1 MTAGPGR
8 AQAPSGEVVELRVH
22 GVSAG
27 GAAEVLDRPLVRQV
41 AGDRSAGFYRPRH
54 GHADEHGA
62 GGVTLEAYQWN
73 DLPSGTALRTL
84 SLLFLM
90 PFMLLNVAVWMRPG
104 DAVGGAVVRALCR
117 VLGLSLTALYVLAG
131 AGVALDLVA
140 WQCLSVPACIADR
153 EWLSWMGGRPV
164 GLRLVVLALVPAA
177 AVSLVWW
184 GAQRPGR
191 SFTAFR
197 APERASAGPP
207 LSTIGQ
213 WDTEPLMGRLRSIH
227 IAAAFATLDGC
238 LLAARAAQG
247 VPPTVAAL
255 LAVTG
260 AVLLACVVLVCV
272 PPLVDRAPTDPR
284 RDRVARALRATAV
297 GLTVVV
303 AGYLLFAPA
312 RWRTGGGLPGYGS
325 ILTWLLV
332 THAVLL
338 GALGAVLLWHRLR
351 VRGHRP
357 PNGLGALVVAAAA
370 GGLAVAYSAELVQRT
385 ADLLDRGV
393 SPADDIPGPARA
405 YTWAI
410 YGFFRALLV
419 TLAAAAVVALVS
431 RRGRTRAAQAIVE
444 RDFPA
449 PPAEAAPRLRQVRTM
464 IVRARFTDLMVPLAV
479 LFAVMAGAGA
489 ATTAMALVRPEPG
502 ETLER
507 RTHVPAELVMFG
519 IEVGGVAISAAVL
532 ALILA
537 GVFAYRSP
545 GFRHHV
551 GVLFDLA
558 TFWPRAAHPFAP
570 PCYAERAVPEL
581 ARRITYL
588 VHSGSGVLLSGYS
601 HGSVLVAA
609 TVLQLPAEIS
619 ARVAL
624 LTYSSPLRR
633 LYARLFPAYVGD
645 EMLRGIG
652 GRVGWRWRNL
662 WRDTDAL
669 GGWIFSPH
677 RADEPARVSGPEAAV
692 DRRLRDPE
700 SLVAPAWDSVPPPIQ
715 GHLPSEDDP
724 AYAETVRDLAG
735 RLRATGP

>member
-1 MTAGPGR
+1 MTAGPGE

-22 GVSAG
+22 GVSSA

-41 AGDRSAGFYRPRH
+41 AGDRSAGFYRPRP
-54 GHADEHGA
+54 GLVDERGEA
-62 GGVTLEAYQWN
+62 GVTLEAYRWS

-84 SLLFLM
+84 SLLFLF
-90 PFMLLNVAVWMRPG
+90 PFMLINVAVWMRPG
-104 DAVGGAVVRALCR
+104 DALGGAVVRALCR
-117 VLGLSLTALYVLAG
+117 MLGLSLTALYVLAG

-140 WQCLSVPACIADR
+140 WQCLSAPACLSDR
-153 EWLSWMGGRPV
+153 EWLSWLGGRPV

-177 AVSLVWW
+177 AVSLLWW
-184 GAQRPGR
+184 GARRPGR

-227 IAAAFATLDGC
+227 IAAAFATLDGS

-247 VPPTVAAL
+247 VPPAVAAL

-260 AVLLACVVLVCV
+260 VLLLACVVLVCV
-272 PPLVDRAPTDPR
+272 PPLVDRAPADPR
-284 RDRVARALRATAV
+284 RDRIAVALRATAIV
-297 GLTVVV
+297 LSVAV
-303 AGYLLFAPA
+303 AGHLLFAPA
-312 RWRTGGGLPGYGS
+312 RWRADGGLPGYGS

-351 VRGHRP
+351 ARGHQP

-370 GGLAVAYSAELVQRT
+370 GGLAVAYSAELVQRV
-385 ADLLDRGV
+385 ADLLDRGR
-393 SPADDIPGPARA
+393 SPADALPGPARA
-405 YTWAI
+405 YDWAI

-419 TLAAAAVVALVS
+419 TLVAAAVVALVS
-431 RRGRTRAAQAIVE
+431 RRGRIRAAQAVVE

-449 PPAEAAPRLRQVRTM
+449 PPAEAAPRLRQVRAT
-464 IVRARFTDLMVPLAV
+464 IVRARFTDLLVPLAV
-479 LFAVMAGAGA
+479 LFAIMAGAGA
-489 ATTAMALVRPEPG
+489 ATTAMALLRPDPG
-502 ETLER
+502 EALQR

-519 IEVGGVAISAAVL
+519 IEVGGVALSAAVL
-532 ALILA
+532 ALVLA
-537 GVFAYRSP
+537 AVFAYRSP
-545 GFRHHV
+545 GFRRHV

-558 TFWPRAAHPFAP
+558 TFWPRSAHPFAP

-581 ARRITYL
+581 ARRITFL
-588 VHSGSGVLLSGYS
+588 VRSGNGVLLAGYS

-645 EMLRGIG
+645 EMLCGIG
-652 GRVGWRWRNL
+652 GRVGWRWLNL
-662 WRDTDAL
+662 WRDTDAV

-677 RADEPARVSGPEAAV
+677 RAGEPAGVTGPAAKV
-692 DRRLRDPE
+692 DRRLRDPDG
-700 SLVAPAWDSVPPPIQ
+700 LVAPPGDSVPPPIK
-715 GHLPSEDDP
+715 GHWP
-724 AYAETVRDLAG
+724 AESDQAYGAAVRELAA
-735 RLRATGP
+735 RLRAAAP

>member
-8 AQAPSGEVVELRVH
+8 AQAPSGKVVELRVH
-22 GVSAG
+22 GVSSA

-41 AGDRSAGFYRPRH
+41 AGDRSAGFYRPRP
-54 GHADEHGA
+54 GLSDERGT
-62 GGVTLEAYQWN
+62 GGVTLEAYRWS

-84 SLLFLM
+84 SLLFLF
-90 PFMLLNVAVWMRPG
+90 PFMLINVAVWMRPG
-104 DAVGGAVVRALCR
+104 DALGGAVVRALCR
-117 VLGLSLTALYVLAG
+117 VLGLSLTSLYVLAG

-140 WQCLSVPACIADR
+140 WQCLSSPACLSDR
-153 EWLSWMGGRPV
+153 EWLSWLGGRPV
-164 GLRLVVLALVPAA
+164 GLRLVVLALVPSA
-177 AVSLVWW
+177 AVSLLWW
-184 GAQRPGR
+184 GARRPGR

-227 IAAAFATLDGC
+227 IAAAFATLDGS

-247 VPPTVAAL
+247 VPPAVAAL

-272 PPLVDRAPTDPR
+272 PPLVDRAPGDPR
-284 RDRVARALRATAV
+284 RDRIARTLRATAIV
-297 GLTVVV
+297 LTVAV
-303 AGYLLFAPA
+303 AGHLLFAPA
-312 RWRTGGGLPGYGS
+312 RWRADGGLPGYGS

-351 VRGHRP
+351 ARGHQP

-370 GGLAVAYSAELVQRT
+370 GGLAVAYSAELVQRV
-385 ADLLDRGV
+385 ADLLDRGR
-393 SPADDIPGPARA
+393 SPADALPGPARA
-405 YTWAI
+405 YDWAI

-419 TLAAAAVVALVS
+419 TLVAAAVVALVS
-431 RRGRTRAAQAIVE
+431 RRGRLRAAQAVVE

-449 PPAEAAPRLRQVRTM
+449 PPAEAAPRLRQVRAA
-464 IVRARFTDLMVPLAV
+464 IVRARFTDLLVPLAV
-479 LFAVMAGAGA
+479 LFAIMAGAGA
-489 ATTAMALVRPEPG
+489 ATTAMALLRPDPG
-502 ETLER
+502 EALQR

-519 IEVGGVAISAAVL
+519 IEVGGVALSAAVL
-532 ALILA
+532 AVVVA
-537 GVFAYRSP
+537 AVFAYRSP
-545 GFRHHV
+545 GFRRHV

-558 TFWPRAAHPFAP
+558 TFWPRSAHPFAP

-581 ARRITYL
+581 ARRITFL
-588 VHSGSGVLLSGYS
+588 VQSGNGVLLAGYS

-645 EMLRGIG
+645 EMLCGIG
-652 GRVGWRWRNL
+652 GRVGWRWLNL
-662 WRDTDAL
+662 WRDTDAV

-677 RADEPARVSGPEAAV
+677 RADEPAGVTGPAATV
-692 DRRLRDPE
+692 DRRLRDPDG
-700 SLVAPAWDSVPPPIQ
+700 LVAPPGDSVPPPIK
-715 GHLPSEDDP
+715 GHWP
-724 AYAETVRDLAG
+724 AESDQAYGAAVRDLAA
-735 RLRATGP
+735 RLRAAAP

>member
-1 MTAGPGR
+1 M
-8 AQAPSGEVVELRVH
+8 H
-22 GVSAG
+22 GVSSA

-41 AGDRSAGFYRPRH
+41 AGDRSAGFYRPRP
-54 GHADEHGA
+54 GLSDERGT
-62 GGVTLEAYQWN
+62 GGVTLEAYRWS

-84 SLLFLM
+84 SLLFLF
-90 PFMLLNVAVWMRPG
+90 PFMLINVAVWMRPG
-104 DAVGGAVVRALCR
+104 DALGGAVVRALCR
-117 VLGLSLTALYVLAG
+117 VLGLSLTSLYVLAG

-140 WQCLSVPACIADR
+140 WQCLSSPACLSDR
-153 EWLSWMGGRPV
+153 EWLSWLGGRPV
-164 GLRLVVLALVPAA
+164 GLRLVVLALVPSA
-177 AVSLVWW
+177 AVSLLWW
-184 GAQRPGR
+184 GARRPGR

-227 IAAAFATLDGC
+227 IAAAFATLDGS

-247 VPPTVAAL
+247 VPPAVAAL

-260 AVLLACVVLVCV
+260 AVLLACVVLVCL
-272 PPLVDRAPTDPR
+272 PPLVDRAPGDPR
-284 RDRVARALRATAV
+284 RDRIARALRATAIV
-297 GLTVVV
+297 LTVAV
-303 AGYLLFAPA
+303 AGHLLFAPA
-312 RWRTGGGLPGYGS
+312 RWRADGGLPGYGS

-338 GALGAVLLWHRLR
+338 GALGVVLLWHRLR
-351 VRGHRP
+351 ARGHQP

-370 GGLAVAYSAELVQRT
+370 GGLAVAYSAELVQRA
-385 ADLLDRGV
+385 ADLLDRGR
-393 SPADDIPGPARA
+393 SPADALPGPARA
-405 YTWAI
+405 YDWAI

-419 TLAAAAVVALVS
+419 TLVAAAVVALVS
-431 RRGRTRAAQAIVE
+431 RRGRTRAAQAVVE

-449 PPAEAAPRLRQVRTM
+449 PPAEAAPRLRQVRAA
-464 IVRARFTDLMVPLAV
+464 IVRARFTDLLVPLAV
-479 LFAVMAGAGA
+479 LFAIMAGAGA
-489 ATTAMALVRPEPG
+489 ATTAMALLRPDPG
-502 ETLER
+502 EALQR

-519 IEVGGVAISAAVL
+519 IEVGGVALSAAVL
-532 ALILA
+532 AVVVA
-537 GVFAYRSP
+537 AVFAYRSP
-545 GFRHHV
+545 GFRRHV

-558 TFWPRAAHPFAP
+558 TFWPRSAHPFAP

-581 ARRITYL
+581 ARRITFL
-588 VHSGSGVLLSGYS
+588 VQSGNGVLLAGYS

-645 EMLRGIG
+645 EMLCGIG
-652 GRVGWRWRNL
+652 GRVGWRWLNL
-662 WRDTDAL
+662 WRDTDAV

-677 RADEPARVSGPEAAV
+677 RADEPAGITGPAATV
-692 DRRLRDPE
+692 DRRLRDPDG
-700 SLVAPAWDSVPPPIQ
+700 LVAPPGDSVPPPIK
-715 GHLPSEDDP
+715 GHWP
-724 AYAETVRDLAG
+724 AESDQAYGAAVRDLAA
-735 RLRATGP
+735 RLRAAAP

>member
-8 AQAPSGEVVELRVH
+8 AHAPSGEVVELRVH
-22 GVSAG
+22 GVSSA

-41 AGDRSAGFYRPRH
+41 AGDRSAGFYRPRP
-54 GHADEHGA
+54 GLFDERGT
-62 GGVTLEAYQWN
+62 GGVTLEAYRWS

-84 SLLFLM
+84 SLLFLF
-90 PFMLLNVAVWMRPG
+90 PFMLINVAVWMRPG
-104 DAVGGAVVRALCR
+104 DALGGAVVRALCR
-117 VLGLSLTALYVLAG
+117 VLGLSLTSLYVLAG

-140 WQCLSVPACIADR
+140 WQCLSSPACLSDR
-153 EWLSWMGGRPV
+153 EWLSWLGGRPV
-164 GLRLVVLALVPAA
+164 GLRLVVLALVPSA
-177 AVSLVWW
+177 AVSLLWW
-184 GAQRPGR
+184 GARRPGR

-227 IAAAFATLDGC
+227 IAAAFATLDGS

-247 VPPTVAAL
+247 VPPAVAAL

-272 PPLVDRAPTDPR
+272 PPLVDRAPGDPR
-284 RDRVARALRATAV
+284 RDRIAWALRATAIA
-297 GLTVVV
+297 LTVAV
-303 AGYLLFAPA
+303 AGHLLFAPA
-312 RWRTGGGLPGYGS
+312 RWRADGGLPGYGS

-351 VRGHRP
+351 ARGHQP

-370 GGLAVAYSAELVQRT
+370 GGLAVAYSAELVQRA
-385 ADLLDRGV
+385 ADLLDRGR
-393 SPADDIPGPARA
+393 SPADALPGPARA
-405 YTWAI
+405 YDWAI

-419 TLAAAAVVALVS
+419 TLVAAAVVALVS
-431 RRGRTRAAQAIVE
+431 RRGRTRAAQAVVE

-449 PPAEAAPRLRQVRTM
+449 PPAEAAPRLRQVRAA
-464 IVRARFTDLMVPLAV
+464 IVRARFTDLLVPLAV
-479 LFAVMAGAGA
+479 LFAITAGAGA
-489 ATTAMALVRPEPG
+489 ATTAMALLRPDPG
-502 ETLER
+502 EALQR

-519 IEVGGVAISAAVL
+519 IEVGGVALSAAVL
-532 ALILA
+532 AVVVA
-537 GVFAYRSP
+537 AVFAYRSP
-545 GFRHHV
+545 GFRRHV

-558 TFWPRAAHPFAP
+558 TFWPRSAHPFAP

-581 ARRITYL
+581 ARRITFL
-588 VHSGSGVLLSGYS
+588 VQSGNGVLLAGYS

-645 EMLRGIG
+645 EMLCGIG
-652 GRVGWRWRNL
+652 GRVGWRWLNL
-662 WRDTDAL
+662 WRDTDAV

-677 RADEPARVSGPEAAV
+677 RADEPAGVTGPAATV
-692 DRRLRDPE
+692 DRRLRDPDG
-700 SLVAPAWDSVPPPIQ
+700 LVAPPGDSVPPPIK
-715 GHLPSEDDP
+715 GHWP
-724 AYAETVRDLAG
+724 AESDQAYGAAVRDLAA
-735 RLRATGP
+735 RLRAAAP